1 MKYAHLADLHI
12 GSWRDDKM
20 RSLSTKAFLHAIDDV
35 ISKNVDFILF
45 SGDIF
50 NTPLPGIDSLKM
62 ITKKLRELHDLNIP
76 LYVIAGSHD
85 FSPSGKTMIDVL
97 ENAGLLVNVCKG
109 SVEEGTLRLKFVVDP
124 KTGAKITGMMGKKG
138 MLDRV
143 YYEHLD
149 QKSLEDEEG
158 YKIFMFHTA
167 LSELKPKHLA
177 EMEAYPL
184 SLLPKG
190 FAYYAGG
197 HVHHKSQIH
206 PEGYGSITYPGA
218 LFPNNFA
225 EVEKYSYGGY
235 YLMEGDDLTWH
246 PVKVIEHKHI
256 EINCHHFT
264 PEQIREKVKEEVQ
277 NVADALVTLRFT
289 GQIAS
294 GKVSDLNF
302 SEIFSELYS
311 KGAYFVLKNIN
322 KLTTEEHEEI
332 KIQASSPE
340 DIEDSV
346 IREHLQQSK
355 LFSDDEELRITKQL
369 LTMLNTEKKEGE
381 TVKDFE
387 ERVKSEM
394 SGLLETYK

>member
-12 GSWRDDKM
+12 GSWRDEKM
-20 RSLSTKAFLHAIDDV
+20 RDLSAKAFLLAMDDI
-35 ISKNVDFILF
+35 ISRRVDFILF

-62 ITKKLRELHDLNIP
+62 ITKKLKDLQDVNIP

-109 SVEEGTLRLKFVVDP
+109 AVEDGQLKLKFVDDE

-149 QKSLEDEEG
+149 HKSLEEEEG
-158 YKIFMFHTA
+158 HKIFMFHTA

-197 HVHHKSQIH
+197 HVHHKSQIN
-206 PEGYGSITYPGA
+206 PEGYGPITYPGA

-225 EVEKYSYGGY
+225 EVEKYSHGGY
-235 YLMEGDDLTWH
+235 YLMEDSELSWI
-246 PVKVIEHKHI
+246 PVKVIEHKHFNI
-256 EINCHHFT
+256 DCNHVT
-264 PEQIREKVKEEVQ
+264 PEQIREQVKEQVTD
-277 NVADALVTLRFT
+277 VDSALVTLRFS

-302 SEIFSELYS
+302 PEIFSELYS
-311 KGAYFVLKNIN
+311 KDAYFVLKNIN
-322 KLTTEEHEEI
+322 RLTTEEHEEI
-332 KIQASSPE
+332 KIEASSPE

-346 IREHLQQSK
+346 IKEHLQQSK
-355 LFSDDEELRITKQL
+355 LFSVEDELRITKNL
-369 LTMLNTEKKEGE
+369 MNLLNTEKKEGE

-394 SGLLETYK
+394 SGLLQ